1 MMDEGQT
8 SNPNAAVQGSPRSP
22 EGQSGLWSRL
32 KSLISTSREATALA
46 PGETVPRAPNGDAGG
61 TGQAE
66 ARSMMSN
73 LIAFTDLKISD
84 VMVPRADITA
94 IDASA
99 SARELLNRFTDANH
113 SRLPVYRETLD
124 DPSGMVHIKDFMR
137 WMTEKSFARPRR
149 GRRPKNPE
157 EAASQGMVLRPEDL
171 AVTVRQ
177 TGLIRPLLFVP
188 PSMRAADLLVK
199 MQTTRI
205 HMAIVVDEYGGTDG
219 LVSIEDLVEEI
230 VGDIADEH
238 DDAEAQLRQTG
249 DGVFIADART
259 PIEEVESLV
268 NRSLLP
274 AGREEDAD
282 TLGGLVFSMLGR
294 VPVRGELVRHDS
306 GLEFEIL
313 EADPRR
319 VKKIRIHTAGPAG
332 APGIPPPELE
342 PPPSNAA

>member
-1 MMDEGQT
+1 
-8 SNPNAAVQGSPRSP
+8 
-22 EGQSGLWSRL
+22 
-32 KSLISTSREATALA
+32 
-46 PGETVPRAPNGDAGG
+46 
-61 TGQAE
+61 
-66 ARSMMSN
+66 MMSN

-94 IDASA
+94 IDANA

-113 SRLPVYRETLD
+113 SRLPVFRETLD

-249 DGVFIADART
+249 DGVFIADAHSPSKRWSPWSTAASCRPVARRMPT
-259 PIEEVESLV
+259 PSAVS
-268 NRSLLP
+268 
-274 AGREEDAD
+274 
-282 TLGGLVFSMLGR
+282 VFSMLGR

-313 EADPRR
+313 EADPRQ
-319 VKKIRIHTAGPAG
+319 VKKIRIHTAGPAE
-332 APGIPPPELE
+332 APATPPPELE

>member
-1 MMDEGQT
+1 MDDDPT
-8 SNPNAAVQGSPRSP
+8 STTNAAIPGSARPP
-22 EGQSGLWSRL
+22 EGQLSLWSRL
-32 KSLISTSREATALA
+32 KSLIA
-46 PGETVPRAPNGDAGG
+46 PARATVPHAGGGGEARAPNGEVSGNG
-61 TGQAE
+61 KAE

-94 IDASA
+94 IDGSA
-99 SARELLNRFTDANH
+99 TARELLHRFTDANH
-113 SRLPVYRETLD
+113 SRLPVFRETLD
-124 DPSGMVHIKDFMR
+124 DPSGMVHVKDFLR
-137 WMTEKSFARPRR
+137 WMTERSFARPRR

-157 EAASQGMVLRPEDL
+157 EEVSPGMVLRPEDL

-238 DDAEAQLRQTG
+238 DEAEAQLRQAG
-249 DGVFIADART
+249 EGVYVADART
-259 PIEEVESLV
+259 PIEDVESLV
-268 NRSLLP
+268 RRSLLP

-319 VKKIRIHTAGPAG
+319 VKKSRTHTAGPAEPP
-332 APGIPPPELE
+332 ATPPPELE

>member
-1 MMDEGQT
+1 MMDDGPT
-8 SNPNAAVQGSPRSP
+8 SNTNAAIPGSTRSP
-22 EGQSGLWSRL
+22 EGQPSLWSRL
-32 KSLISTSREATALA
+32 RSLIA
-46 PGETVPRAPNGDAGG
+46 PARETVPHAGGGGEARAPNGEVSGNG
-61 TGQAE
+61 KAE

-94 IDASA
+94 IDGNAT
-99 SARELLNRFTDANH
+99 ARELLNRFTDANH
-113 SRLPVYRETLD
+113 SRLPVFRETLD
-124 DPSGMVHIKDFMR
+124 DPSGMVHVKDFLR
-137 WMTEKSFARPRR
+137 WMTERSFARPRR

-157 EAASQGMVLRPEDL
+157 EEVSPGMVLRPEDL

-238 DDAEAQLRQTG
+238 DEAEAQLRQAG
-249 DGVFIADART
+249 EGVYVADART
-259 PIEEVESLV
+259 PIEDVESLV
-268 NRSLLP
+268 HRSLLP
-274 AGREEDAD
+274 SGREEDAD
-282 TLGGLVFSMLGR
+282 TLGGLVLSILGR
-294 VPVRGELVRHDS
+294 EPVRGEHAS

-319 VKKIRIHTAGPAG
+319 VKKIRIHTAAPAEPP
-332 APGIPPPELE
+332 ATPPPELE